1 VNCALATVS
10 AETRVS
16 VSGSVTAVFTCF

>member
-1 VNCALATVS
+1 LATVS